1 MPQHDLLAEVTVRVT
16 DARGCA
22 VSEPARDLVQ
32 TGRRFLMQACLERA
46 ANLLRGAFWRRCPD
60 GHDLNRSLRLHFWG
74 QPWTGA
80 VNKARDRKLELIP
93 SAQECVDPRRLIV
106 LDDGRHFASLFE
118 LFVVVVHHW
127 LSPVRVRLLVPLLL
141 AGAMRSRLN
150 RLAKRDTLDVTRRS

>member
-1 MPQHDLLAEVTVRVT
+1 
-16 DARGCA
+16 
-22 VSEPARDLVQ
+22 
-32 TGRRFLMQACLERA
+32 MQACLERA

-106 LDDGRHFASLFE
+106 LEPAVEDASPKPGH
-118 LFVVVVHHW
+118 VGNR
-127 LSPVRVRLLVPLLL
+127 SPVALCEGIGIGYEGLPCAISKAFRIDLSR
-141 AGAMRSRLN
+141 AGQQFSN
-150 RLAKRDTLDVTRRS
+150 RLG